1 MPNIS
6 SKLPD
11 IGTTIFSVM
20 SKLAAQHQAVNLSQ
34 GFPDFPPEKK
44 LMEAAEEALNG
55 NHHQYALMAGNA
67 KLREQL
73 ATKYSKKYTVQID
86 AEKEITITAGGT
98 QAIFTAIQ
106 AVVKPNDE
114 VLLFAP
120 CYDSYSPAVTLAGGK
135 CVYYNMLPPN
145 FKIDWNE
152 VRKLVSDKTKLII
165 FNSPHN
171 PTGSLL
177 SVDDMA
183 QLKSILQHTN
193 ALLLSDEVYE
203 HIVFDNEKHY
213 SFLAD
218 EELRSR
224 SFVIFSFGKTYHVT
238 GWKIGY
244 CIAPE
249 KLTSEFRKAHQF
261 NVFSVSSF
269 AQEAFA
275 NVLDFPEMYHS
286 LSSFYETKRNY
297 FRSLLAD
304 SSFEFLPCKGTYFQV
319 ASYKNISSKSDIE
332 FCKWLTAEK
341 GVAAIPVSV
350 FYAENNNNVNLVR
363 FCFAKQ
369 ESTLECAAERL
380 KGL

>member
-1 MPNIS
+1 MLNIS
-6 SKLPD
+6 SKLPHV
-11 IGTTIFSVM
+11 GTTIFSVM
-20 SKLAAQHQAVNLSQ
+20 SKLAVQHKAVNLSQ
-34 GFPDFPPEKK
+34 GFPDFSPEKR
-44 LMEAAEEALNG
+44 LLEAAAEALKG
-55 NHHQYALMAGNA
+55 NYHQYTLMAGNS

-73 ATKYSKKYTVQID
+73 AFKYSKNFSLKID

-106 AVVKPNDE
+106 AIVKPNDE

-120 CYDSYSPAVTLAGGK
+120 CYDSYAPAVTLAGGK
-135 CVYYNMLPPN
+135 CVYYNMLPPS
-145 FKIDWNE
+145 FKIDWSE
-152 VRKLVSDKTKLII
+152 VQKLVSDKTKLII

-171 PTGSLL
+171 PTATLL
-177 SVDDMA
+177 SAEDIT
-183 QLKSILQHTN
+183 QLKAILQHTN

-203 HIVFDNEKHY
+203 HIVFDNEKHF

-218 EELRSR
+218 EELRNR

-249 KLTSEFRKAHQF
+249 QLTQEFRKAHQF

-275 NVLDFPEMYHS
+275 NILDFPEMYQS

-297 FRSLLAD
+297 FRSLLSD
-304 SSFEFLPCKGTYFQV
+304 SSFEFLPCKGTYFQI
-319 ASYKNISSKSDIE
+319 ANYKNISSKNDVE
-332 FCKWLTAEK
+332 FCKWLTIEK
-341 GVAAIPVSV
+341 GVAAIPVSA
-350 FYAENNNNVNLVR
+350 FYAKNNTDINLIR

>member
-1 MPNIS
+1 MLNIS
-6 SKLPD
+6 SKLPHV
-11 IGTTIFSVM
+11 GTTIFSVM
-20 SKLAAQHQAVNLSQ
+20 SKLAVQHKAVNLSQ
-34 GFPDFPPEKK
+34 GFPDFSPEKR
-44 LMEAAEEALNG
+44 LLEAAAEALKG
-55 NHHQYALMAGNA
+55 NYHQYTLMAGNS

-73 ATKYSKKYTVQID
+73 AFKYSKNFSLKID

-106 AVVKPNDE
+106 AMVKPNDE

-120 CYDSYSPAVTLAGGK
+120 CYDSYAPAVTLAGGK
-135 CVYYNMLPPN
+135 CVYYNMLPPS
-145 FKIDWNE
+145 FKIDWSE
-152 VRKLVSDKTKLII
+152 VQKLVSDKTKLII

-171 PTGSLL
+171 PTATLL
-177 SVDDMA
+177 SAEDIT
-183 QLKSILQHTN
+183 QLKAILQHTN

-203 HIVFDNEKHY
+203 HIVFDNEKHF

-218 EELRSR
+218 EELRNR

-249 KLTSEFRKAHQF
+249 QLTQEFRKAHQF

-275 NVLDFPEMYHS
+275 NILDFPEMYQS

-297 FRSLLAD
+297 FRSLLSD
-304 SSFEFLPCKGTYFQV
+304 SSFEFLPCKGTYFQI
-319 ASYKNISSKSDIE
+319 ANYKNISSKNDVE
-332 FCKWLTAEK
+332 FCKWLTIEK
-341 GVAAIPVSV
+341 GVAAIPVSA
-350 FYAENNNNVNLVR
+350 FYAKNNTDINLIR